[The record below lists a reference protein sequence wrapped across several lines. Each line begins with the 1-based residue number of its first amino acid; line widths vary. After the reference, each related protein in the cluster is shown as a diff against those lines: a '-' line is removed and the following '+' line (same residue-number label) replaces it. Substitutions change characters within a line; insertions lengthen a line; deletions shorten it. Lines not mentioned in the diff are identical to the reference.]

1 MVVFLSIVV
10 AVLLIFCAI
19 TIHGWKLAYK
29 REQMAIVYARWYADF
44 IYAAVQRIRDV
55 KMEMDIIDHRG
66 SFKADD
72 EVGQT
77 FVALQEC
84 IEELDTFIKTHLEES
99 DEKE

>member
-10 AVLLIFCAI
+10 AVLLVFCAI

-84 IEELDTFIKTHLEES
+84 IEELDAFIKNHLEES